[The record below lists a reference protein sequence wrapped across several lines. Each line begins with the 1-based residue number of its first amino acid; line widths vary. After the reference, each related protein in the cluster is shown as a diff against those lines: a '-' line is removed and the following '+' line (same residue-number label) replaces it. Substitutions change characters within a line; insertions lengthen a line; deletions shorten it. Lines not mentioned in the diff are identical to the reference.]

1 MNITVIKRD
10 GSRAAYKNSR
20 IIDAIKSASE
30 QVTPE
35 IESYAQL
42 VAHAVE
48 VALQDKKEVGIRQ
61 IQDLVENELM
71 QGPHKV
77 LARAYIEYRHD
88 RDIAREKIS
97 VLNKEISGLIEQDRK
112 SVV

>member
-10 GSRAAYKNSR
+10 GSRAAYKSSR
-20 IIDAIKSASE
+20 IIDAVKGASE

-35 IESYAQL
+35 IESYAKL

-48 VALQDKKEVGIRQ
+48 IALQGQQEVGIRQ
-61 IQDLVENELM
+61 IQELVENELM

-88 RDIAREKIS
+88 RDIAREK
-97 VLNKEISGLIEQDRK
+97 NQRTK
-112 SVV
+112 